1 MNGIIN
7 LLKNIVGGI
16 FSFLSG
22 LFGKK
27 TPAIEGASNPSSKKS
42 KSGYFLEFDDSK
54 SAVSAVTSA
63 VMAPVTQL
71 VGAIADSGNGTAPTQ
86 TKKTTRKEKLAAK
99 ASNGNSASTTATK
112 APSEPKSVP
121 VEAVVTVPSEVG
133 FATKYPI
140 QISGGRR
147 RPGANMNSYL
157 DMARQ
162 MK

>member
-1 MNGIIN
+1 MSGIIN
-7 LLKNIVGGI
+7 FIKNLVGGI
-16 FSFLSG
+16 FSFFG
-22 LFGKK
+22 GFFGKK
-27 TPAIEGASNPSSKKS
+27 TAIEAGSNQPRKKS
-42 KSGYFLEFDDSK
+42 NSGYFLELDDSK
-54 SAVSAVTSA
+54 LAEPILAIAATVMSSAE
-63 VMAPVTQL
+63 
-71 VGAIADSGNGTAPTQ
+71 AIADSVNGKAPTES
-86 TKKTTRKEKLAAK
+86 KKTTRKEKLAAAK
-99 ASNGNSASTTATK
+99 ASNGNSASKTAET

-121 VEAVVTVPSEVG
+121 VEAVITVPSEVG